1 MFLRTRG
8 RVGLFLPGDADAT
21 VTGGQRWPDGRRRVD
36 HMDGSGVY
44 RTESGMIFRV
54 SEDEDGHLSV
64 GILEGSTWVD
74 ARIGVV
80 GLRRSPTTVRL
91 TAKQV
96 LRLPA

>member
-1 MFLRTRG
+1 MEE
-8 RVGLFLPGDADAT
+8 
-21 VTGGQRWPDGRRRVD
+21 
-36 HMDGSGVY
+36 SGVY

-54 SEDEDGHLSV
+54 SQDADGHLSV
-64 GILEGSTWVD
+64 GVLKDATWVE

-91 TAKQV
+91 TPKQI